1 VNDYFKRLARHTNEM
16 LGQIPDLRGIILG
29 GPGPTKYDFAEGDY
43 LNYMLKQ
50 KVIATLDTTYV
61 SERGVDEIVE
71 RSQDLLKGVRYM
83 EEKKIVGNSCS
94 VLVYVAD
101 GIMSGL
107 PVAKRLQPYKSPRW
121 LPVTFDLTEKV
132 TEKDVRKSLLQTAR
146 EAM

>member
-1 VNDYFKRLARHTNEM
+1 MKEQTLSMIRAKGNVS
-16 LGQIPDLRGIILG
+16 
-29 GPGPTKYDFAEGDY
+29 FAEMEREIPGFKGNWA
-43 LNYMLKQ
+43 LELEHNLMLWC
-50 KVIATLDTTYV
+50 V
-61 SERGVDEIVE
+61 SEET
-71 RSQDLLKGVRYM
+71 SKAFLSLM